1 MEYEV
6 YRHKDASDEDFQYI
20 DSFFKRVLSEDKFL
34 CNNAQRNLNAGV
46 FVNGQLHPE
55 LEKGPLFFQSV
66 VRQLVTDHRAQE
78 TAENREIWP
87 VSQHMAGVEA
97 TDEDI
102 AFCSG
107 LACESEKSAALA
119 W

>member
-6 YRHKDASDEDFQYI
+6 YRHNDATDEEFEYI
-20 DSFFKRVLSEDKFL
+20 DAFFKRVLQEDKTL
-34 CNNAQRNLNAGV
+34 CNNAQKNLDAGI

-55 LEKGPLFFQSV
+55 LEQGPLYFQKT
-66 VRQLVTDHRAQE
+66 VRELVTKHRAQE
-78 TAENREIWP
+78 TVENHEIWP
-87 VSQHMAGVEA
+87 ASRHFSGVEA

-107 LACESEKSAALA
+107 LACDPGKASDLE